1 MTTIIYNKTAARLTG
16 ISLIL
21 MALISFFA
29 YGYAHSSLIVTGDAE
44 ATLSNLSAS
53 KGLFTG
59 EIIGWGFIWLTDL
72 IVTWGL
78 CTYFKPINKNH
89 RASSP
94 QILPQTRLWLKKNLS
109 MVAAGFRLVYT
120 VMLGIGILSLIS
132 ASRMIDGGNSAD
144 IMAKINQ
151 FDQIWSLGLILFGV
165 HLFLTGLLA
174 LKSVGLPKLISYLVL
189 IAGVSYTLVHMLYNF
204 TPNLTDMTQT
214 LEMILMLPMAIGE
227 LSLAA
232 WLLIKGAS

>member
-78 CTYFKPINKNH
+78 CTYFKPI
-89 RASSP
+89 
-94 QILPQTRLWLKKNLS
+94 KKNLS
-109 MVAAGFRLVYT
+109 MIAAGFRLVYT

-132 ASRMIDGGNSAD
+132 ASGMIAGGNSAD
-144 IMAKINQ
+144 LMAKIDQ
-151 FDQIWSLGLILFGV
+151 FDQIWSLGLIIFGI

-174 LKSVGLPKLISYLVL
+174 LKRVGLPKLISYLVL
-189 IAGVSYTLVHMLYNF
+189 IAGVSYALVHALYNF
-204 TPNLTDMTQT
+204 APSMTDFTQT
-214 LEMILMLPMAIGE
+214 LEMILMLPMFVGE
-227 LSLAA
+227 LSLAV